1 MLAPDHA
8 EPVADLPE
16 RRVGLDGLDHGRQQV
31 LLSTGAFF
39 EPGHGRCP
47 GHRVSLRPNPA
58 HALALAALA
67 FGVDLLERRRGSF
80 LVAELVDAH
89 YHLGAALHRPL
100 DAVGRFLYLTLLV
113 TRLDR
118 GQGSP
123 QRLDL
128 GEILVRSLLEA
139 VGERLDVVT
148 PRPRIASLRDAR
160 LA

>member
-1 MLAPDHA
+1 MGGSRFSCPRAHSSSRAIGAAPA
-8 EPVADLPE
+8 P
-16 RRVGLDGLDHGRQQV
+16 RG
-31 LLSTGAFF
+31 
-39 EPGHGRCP
+39 
-47 GHRVSLRPNPA
+47 
-58 HALALAALA
+58 ALA

-89 YHLGAALHRPL
+89 CHLGAALHRPL

-148 PRPRIASLRDAR
+148 PRPRIGSLRAAR
-160 LA
+160 LLGQDLLRAE